1 MPATID
7 KYTALAHVKPGA
19 ISNRL
24 FFQARN
30 LAIEAVL
37 LRLENQLLRQGFDVN
52 CVWTESSFYGPQ
64 VYLRMPNPKKDA
76 SWVYGECA
84 IHIKRERID
93 GPSDLSQCY
102 YTLVAVHTTEHWR
115 GRQPQ
120 KLLDFRAAVQAL
132 ADSGQLEKEI
142 SKVNYPFDY
151 SSHSS
156 Y

>member
-1 MPATID
+1 MTAPLD
-7 KYTALAHVKPGA
+7 KATALADIKPGA
-19 ISNRL
+19 ISNYL

-37 LRLENQLLRQGFDVN
+37 LRLENQLLRKGFEVN
-52 CVWTESSFYGPQ
+52 CLWSEGSLGGPI
-64 VYLRMPNPKKDA
+64 VYLRMPNPKPDQ
-76 SWVYGECA
+76 SWTYGQCQV
-84 IHIKRERID
+84 HVKRERIN

-102 YTLVAVHTTEHWR
+102 YTLAHVHTTEYWR

-132 ADSGQLEKEI
+132 ADSGHLAEEI
-142 SKVNYPFDY
+142 LKVNYPFEY

-156 Y
+156 F